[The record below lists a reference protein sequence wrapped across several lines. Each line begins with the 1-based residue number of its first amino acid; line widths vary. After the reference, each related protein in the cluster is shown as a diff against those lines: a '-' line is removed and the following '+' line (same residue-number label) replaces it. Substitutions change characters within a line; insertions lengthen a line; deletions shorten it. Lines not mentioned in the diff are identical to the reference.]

1 MKTRIGA
8 AAMMAM
14 LIANSALGLDSEAA
28 EKTPK
33 WQVSIDGMPDLTG
46 DLVVVTKGGWNTIY
60 RLSEGPLSVTV
71 RVNNR
76 AKQHIVSIK
85 DESAELDCTG
95 MVTVE
100 PQEASKTVLL
110 EGSVACGKSFRADS
124 PDLLS
129 LTGSFITKK

>member
-1 MKTRIGA
+1 MKSLIGA
-8 AAMMAM
+8 AAMMAVF
-14 LIANSALGLDSEAA
+14 IANSALGLDSAA
-28 EKTPK
+28 PEKTPK

-46 DLVVVTKGGWNTIY
+46 DLVVVTKGGWNTVY

-76 AKQHIVSIK
+76 AKQHLVSIK
-85 DESAELDCTG
+85 DESAELDCSG

-100 PQEASKTVLL
+100 PQNADKTVLL
-110 EGSVACGKSFRADS
+110 EGSVACGESFRADS

-129 LTGSFITKK
+129 LTGSFISKK